1 MAKHYEFD
9 NVDLGILQELM
20 KNSDKPYTEIARKVH
35 VSPGT
40 VHVRMNKMEEAGV
53 VKGATLVIDN
63 AKLGLDLTAFLGI
76 YLTKSSLYDEVLLQ
90 LKAIP
95 EISTIHYTTGNY
107 NMFVNIHCRNT
118 EHLKNL
124 LHVKIQLIEGIVRTE
139 TIISLEESLS
149 RNVNINELLMPNNPG
164 YVIPSK

>member
-20 KNSDKPYTEIARKVH
+20 KNSDKPYTEIARKAH

-76 YLTKSSLYDEVLLQ
+76 YLTKSSLYDEVLGQ

-124 LHVKIQLIEGIVRTE
+124 LHDKIQLIEGIVRTE

>member
-1 MAKHYEFD
+1 MAKNYEFD

-20 KNSDKPYTEIARKVH
+20 RDADKPYTEIARKVH

-40 VHVRMNKMEEAGV
+40 VHVRMHKMEEAGV

-76 YLTKSSLYDEVLLQ
+76 YLAKSSLYDEVLCSLEE
-90 LKAIP
+90 IP

-107 NMFVNIHCRNT
+107 NMFVRIHCRNT

-124 LHVKIQLIEGIVRTE
+124 LHDKIQLIEGIVRTE

-149 RNVNINELLMPNNPG
+149 RNVNISDLLLD
-164 YVIPSK
+164 

>member
-1 MAKHYEFD
+1 MVKNYEFD

-20 KNSDKPYTEIARKVH
+20 RDADKPYTEIARKVH

-40 VHVRMNKMEEAGV
+40 VHVRMHKMEEAGV

-76 YLTKSSLYDEVLLQ
+76 YLTKSSLYDEVLCHLEE
-90 LKAIP
+90 IP

-107 NMFVNIHCRNT
+107 NMFVRIHCRNT

-124 LHVKIQLIEGIVRTE
+124 LHDKIQLIEGIERTE

-149 RNVNINELLMPNNPG
+149 RNVNISDLLLN
-164 YVIPSK
+164 

>member
-76 YLTKSSLYDEVLLQ
+76 YLTKSSLYDVVLGQ

-124 LHVKIQLIEGIVRTE
+124 LHDKIQLIEGIVRTE

>member
-9 NVDLGILQELM
+9 NVDLGILEELM
-20 KNSDKPYTEIARKVH
+20 TNADKPYTEIARKVH

-40 VHVRMNKMEEAGV
+40 VHVRMNKMEAAGV
-53 VKGATLVIDN
+53 VKAATLVIDN

-76 YLTKSSLYDEVLLQ
+76 YLTKSSLYDEVLGY

-107 NMFVNIHCRNT
+107 NMFVHIHCRNT

-124 LHVKIQLIEGIVRTE
+124 LHDKIQLIEGIVRTE

-149 RNVNINELLMPNNPG
+149 RNVNITELLLPNDPNN
-164 YVIPSK
+164 VVPSK

>member
-124 LHVKIQLIEGIVRTE
+124 LHDKIQLIEGIVRTE

>member
-9 NVDLGILQELM
+9 NVDLGILEELM
-20 KNSDKPYTEIARKVH
+20 KNADKPYTEIARKVH

-40 VHVRMNKMEEAGV
+40 VHVRMNKMEAAGV
-53 VKGATLVIDN
+53 VKAATLIIDN

-76 YLTKSSLYDEVLLQ
+76 YLTKSSLYDEVLGH

-124 LHVKIQLIEGIVRTE
+124 LHDKIQLIEGIVRTE

-149 RNVNINELLMPNNPG
+149 RNVNISELLLTQAH
-164 YVIPSK
+164 